1 MHLNPNKA
9 VQMGQKVCP
18 VALIGQELKQAMTK
32 RQAISGRMGQE
43 PVQRW
48 LY

>member
-1 MHLNPNKA
+1 MHLNPIKA
-9 VQMGQKVCP
+9 VQMGRNVCP